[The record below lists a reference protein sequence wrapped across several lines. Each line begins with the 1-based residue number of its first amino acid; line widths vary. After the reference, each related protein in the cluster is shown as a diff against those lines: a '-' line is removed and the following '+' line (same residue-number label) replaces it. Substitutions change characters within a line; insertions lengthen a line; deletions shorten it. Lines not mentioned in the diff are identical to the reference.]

1 MDNKKIISPLIVLVI
16 LSLIFSLSF
25 ERVTYGQDEITN
37 SLFYPPLNLSF
48 CTTPFEKLM
57 FNFEGVKKIEERE
70 KELKDL
76 QEKEKEKKNEK
87 IADEVIEGL
96 WGIGQERF
104 NKLTE
109 SGYDAAAIQEIV
121 NKKMPEVIV
130 INNYNYNYNQNSGG
144 YNDVPASATGQAIAN
159 TACSYVGWLPYVWGG
174 ADLNCGVDCSGFTM
188 SIYALYGINIGRM
201 VETQAYQGYSVSINN
216 IAPGDIVI
224 YGGHVALYVGGGMV
238 VHAPMPGRYVE
249 YANIYMMSIWD
260 IRRIV

>member
-37 SLFYPPLNLSF
+37 SLIYPPLNLSF
-48 CTTPFEKLM
+48 CATPFERLVL
-57 FNFEGVKKIEERE
+57 NFEGAKKIEERE

-76 QEKEKEKKNEK
+76 QEKENEK

-104 NKLTE
+104 KKLTE

-121 NKKMPEVIV
+121 NKKMPEKQVVI
-130 INNYNYNYNQNSGG
+130 INNYNQYSGG

-159 TACSYVGWLPYVWGG
+159 TACGYVGWLPYVWGG

-201 VETQAYQGYSVSINN
+201 VETQACQGYSVSINN

-224 YGGHVALYVGGGMV
+224 YSGHVALYVGGGMV